1 MARRGGLLVRGKDLM
16 AWLGYK
22 YIYIIFIYINNIYIC
37 IYFLYIYL
45 SSPSLSI
52 YIYHPLYI
60 YMKLDKYLNMA
71 HGLLYWIYISN

>member
-1 MARRGGLLVRGKDLM
+1 M
-16 AWLGYK
+16 Y
-22 YIYIIFIYINNIYIC
+22 
-37 IYFLYIYL
+37 IYFLYIYIYHLPL
-45 SSPSLSI
+45 SL